1 MFFFQIVTLLATLTA
16 STLATPVSVFD
27 HYAPVKIGVAH
38 APVAIARPV
47 AVAHH
52 EAVEVEHYVSAP
64 SLHD

>member
-1 MFFFQIVTLLATLTA
+1 MA

-47 AVAHH
+47 VAAHH
-52 EAVEVEHYVSAP
+52 EAIEVEHYVSAL
-64 SLHD
+64 SRHD